1 VSHQARELLSEFAVE
16 FPCGHRALLNVL
28 NVLNVLNS
36 MIDKP
41 QYSHRLQDMVIDM
54 LSEYEITLKRLKDIE
69 KQLGEFFD
77 TSEAENTT

>member
-16 FPCGHRALLNVL
+16 FPCGHRAL
-28 NVLNVLNS
+28 LNVLNS